1 MKKINKTLKAAKV
14 SRRSVLKGA
23 AAAGA
28 VAAIGPW
35 YIPNAFAA
43 PVVNVLMWS
52 EYLPDSVVE
61 KFKEATG
68 ITINHTTI
76 GDNDDIIAQMKAG
89 NGKGFDLC
97 SPTNMK
103 GQAWS
108 NLGLLQ
114 AYDMNKINTSAVNP
128 GMLSVGER
136 DWNFGSGSCWV
147 PQLWGTES
155 IAWRTDKW
163 SPDGLPSFGDI
174 WEPNGDPELTSNF
187 MMGRT
192 YSMMTGCGIWMH
204 EKGEMDFW
212 SSYESE
218 DNMRKVW
225 DQLTAY
231 CISKKS
237 NLNKFWKGADPQ
249 KQGFTSDG
257 VIVGQC
263 WDGPIT
269 SMRAAGEPVA
279 YRTTDEGALAW
290 VDGISMSVGAE
301 NIDEAYA
308 LINFSFTPEIGAET
322 VNTIGYNS
330 AIIGASDLYSQETKD
345 KTAFVYPGETL
356 ANLNPWPAEPQWFL
370 DLRAEYANKFQ
381 TA

>member
-1 MKKINKTLKAAKV
+1 MIRIGILGDIGSGKSYIAKNFGYPVFNADLEVSKLYKNDRKIFIKLKKNLSKYIYSFPINKKEISKAILA
-14 SRRSVLKGA
+14 
-23 AAAGA
+23 
-28 VAAIGPW
+28 
-35 YIPNAFAA
+35 
-43 PVVNVLMWS
+43 
-52 EYLPDSVVE
+52 
-61 KFKEATG
+61 
-68 ITINHTTI
+68 
-76 GDNDDIIAQMKAG
+76 
-89 NGKGFDLC
+89 
-97 SPTNMK
+97 
-103 GQAWS
+103 
-108 NLGLLQ
+108 
-114 AYDMNKINTSAVNP
+114 
-128 GMLSVGER
+128 
-136 DWNFGSGSCWV
+136 
-147 PQLWGTES
+147 
-155 IAWRTDKW
+155 
-163 SPDGLPSFGDI
+163 
-174 WEPNGDPELTSNF
+174 
-187 MMGRT
+187 
-192 YSMMTGCGIWMH
+192 
-204 EKGEMDFW
+204 
-212 SSYESE
+212 
-218 DNMRKVW
+218 
-225 DQLTAY
+225 
-231 CISKKS
+231 KKS

-308 LINFSFTPEIGAET
+308 LINFSFPPEIGAET